1 MLSLKEYVKTLES
14 QVQNETR
21 DLRLHEITSNIY
33 RPGDS
38 GFKKTVI
45 KRFEIIEEIIGA
57 DKQGKKAQ
65 GQVAISPVA
74 VRTGLLMVL
83 ESYPVSYSDKV
94 SEDEL
99 LKAQREP
106 KKVDGHQW
114 GQMISKKLNK
124 LL

>member
-1 MLSLKEYVKTLES
+1 MKSLVIYTG
-14 QVQNETR
+14 Q
-21 DLRLHEITSNIY
+21 EIQALQ
-33 RPGDS
+33 
-38 GFKKTVI
+38 KTVI

-57 DKQGKKAQ
+57 DKHGKKAQ

-94 SEDEL
+94 SEYEL

-114 GQMISKKLNK
+114 E
-124 LL
+124 